1 MSSTTGMTSSSS
13 PVRLTSSRKFLGSAQ
28 KSIPTAVTSGTWSN
42 EPETPVFSSE
52 RLLRPDVEQ
61 FGDMS
66 DPLEAFNKTMY
77 RFNYRLD
84 KYVLLP
90 LVIGYYKVTPK
101 FFRAGVHNFFTNF
114 RNITVFFN
122 SVLQFSGRK
131 SGQTAGRFAV
141 NSTIGLA
148 GLFDPATVMGIPQH
162 DEDFGQTLGRWGVGT
177 GAYLVLPLIGP
188 SNVRDSVGFGVD
200 WYVNNWA
207 RETLLD
213 PSIWWRRTWTFLYI
227 IDTRAHV
234 RFLYY
239 GTGSPFEY
247 RLVRQLY
254 TTKRRLDIEK

>member
-1 MSSTTGMTSSSS
+1 MTRCAAARQRTRDFCRARLLIAWAGLAAGGCSTA
-13 PVRLTSSRKFLGSAQ
+13 PVVIDGE
-28 KSIPTAVTSGTWSN
+28 

-52 RLLRPDVEQ
+52 RLIRPDVEQ
-61 FGDMS
+61 FGELP
-66 DPLEAFNKTMY
+66 DPMEAFNKTMY
-77 RFNYRLD
+77 RFNYRMD

-90 LVIGYYKVTPK
+90 LVVGYYKVTPR
-101 FFRAGVHNFFTNF
+101 FLRSGVHNFFTNF

-131 SGQTAGRFAV
+131 SYQTAGRFAV

-148 GLFDPATVMGIPQH
+148 GLLDPATSMGIPQH
-162 DEDFGQTLGRWGVGT
+162 HEDFGQTLGRWGVGP
-177 GAYLVLPLIGP
+177 GPYLVLPLLGP
-188 SNVRDSVGFGVD
+188 SSVRDGVGLGVD
-200 WYVNNWA
+200 WYVNTWA
-207 RETLLD
+207 REALLD
-213 PSIWWRRTWTFLYI
+213 PNEWWRRAWTFLYV

-234 RFLYY
+234 KFLYF